1 MEPGKLGLRRPGL
14 LLRAEGIAAFLLA
27 ILLYRE
33 LAFGW
38 WWFVL
43 LFFLPDISLF
53 GYLAGARFGALLY
66 NALHTYLLPAALW
79 AAGFWLES
87 RGAMAVGLIWAAHIG
102 ADRFFGFGLKYAEGP
117 RPTHLQRV

>member
-1 MEPGKLGLRRPGL
+1 MGAWKLELQRPGL
-14 LLRAEGIAAFLLA
+14 LLRVEGIAAFLLA

-43 LFFLPDISLF
+43 LFFLPDLSLL
-53 GYLAGARFGALLY
+53 GYFAGARLGAVLY
-66 NALHTYLLPAALW
+66 NALHTYVLPAALW
-79 AAGFWLES
+79 GTGFVLES
-87 RGAMAVGLIWAAHIG
+87 RGAMAVALVWAAHIG
-102 ADRFFGFGLKYAEGP
+102 ADRALGFGLKYAEGP

>member
-1 MEPGKLGLRRPGL
+1 MGAWKLGLRPPGL
-14 LLRAEGIAAFLLA
+14 LLRAEGIAALLLA

-43 LFFLPDISLF
+43 LFLLPDLSLF
-53 GYLAGARFGALLY
+53 GYLAGVRFGALLY

-87 RGAMAVGLIWAAHIG
+87 RWAMAVGLIWAAHIG
-102 ADRFFGFGLKYAEGP
+102 ADRFLGFGLKYAEGP